1 MGQYNDKHLFEQIH
15 MTLFLAAL
23 FHSFPIGMVVLYS
36 RQTIRRWDLFEDD
49 EMRRY

>member
-1 MGQYNDKHLFEQIH
+1 

-49 EMRRY
+49 EMRR